1 MLTEGAH
8 DHPITTGGFKKQT
21 ALWFYQLQWHAAAIF
36 QLQWSLMW
44 LLKKGSTAHFDQ
56 RIFSS
61 TFWLWIVF
69 FNHRNIM
76 INKKHALPAGGIS
89 ALYTSWKDV
98 QCLIPSCFFFSAGLC
113 SKHCMSNKQQP
124 RNQPWIYWAN
134 CSNQCWQWERRPAT
148 CDTQASHA
156 KGLALCYL
164 CRDWLLVV
172 RNIDI

>member
-44 LLKKGSTAHFDQ
+44 LLKNGSTAHFDQ

-98 QCLIPSCFFFSAGLC
+98 QCLIPSCFFFAAGLC

-134 CSNQCWQWERRPAT
+134 CSNPMLAMRKKT
-148 CDTQASHA
+148 CNLWHTSIARKRSCVM
-156 KGLALCYL
+156 LSLS
-164 CRDWLLVV
+164 WLTVGCS
-172 RNIDI
+172 